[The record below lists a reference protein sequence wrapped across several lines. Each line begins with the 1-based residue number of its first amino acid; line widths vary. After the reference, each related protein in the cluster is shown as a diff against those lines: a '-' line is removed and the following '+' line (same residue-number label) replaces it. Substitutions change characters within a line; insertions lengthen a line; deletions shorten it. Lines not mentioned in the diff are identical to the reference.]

1 MAFVC
6 EAMAQT
12 ELGDQLRHARENR
25 GLSLQETEKATGI
38 RKRFLQ
44 AMEEGRFD
52 ALPGQIQLR
61 GFLRNYAN
69 YVGLN
74 GDELLTLYERQTL
87 AAQTTAALQ
96 SASPARPVAVQ
107 PAPPKLQPTPHKLQP
122 TPHKPQ
128 PTPPPSVTR
137 VARPA
142 PPTHAVQPRPIVSP
156 ASRFMPAP
164 SSAVRPDWM
173 SRLPPWLTLEVA
185 LIAVAVILAIC
196 AAILLVSILAP
207 GLGQSSAP
215 APRPAVTRTRSV
227 SPPPPTAPVAT
238 PVSTSLPNITTSV
251 KLTTSVGYVQVA
263 LAATEHVWVRVT
275 TDGRTAFEGLFNPGD
290 ALNWEAKEMII
301 VEAGNGAGLTAS
313 FNGKPVGVLGPRGQV
328 VARAWTPSGETSVPP
343 KPTASLPTP
352 SPAP

>member
-12 ELGDQLRHARENR
+12 ELGDQLRRARENR
-25 GLSLQETEKATGI
+25 GLSLEETEKATGI

-87 AAQTTAALQ
+87 ATQTTAALQ
-96 SASPARPVAVQ
+96 SASPTRPVKV
-107 PAPPKLQPTPHKLQP
+107 
-122 TPHKPQ
+122 
-128 PTPPPSVTR
+128 
-137 VARPA
+137 RPA
-142 PPTHAVQPRPIVSP
+142 PPTLQPTPPKAQSTPDKPQPALPPSVTQAARPAAPTPAVQPRPIVPP
-156 ASRFMPAP
+156 ASRSMPT
-164 SSAVRPDWM
+164 SSSVVRPDWM
-173 SRLPPWLTLEVA
+173 SRLPPWLTVEVA
-185 LIAVAVILAIC
+185 LIAVAVTLAIC
-196 AAILLVSILAP
+196 AAVLLASILVP
-207 GLGQSSAP
+207 GLGQSPAP
-215 APRPAVTRTRSV
+215 APRPVATRVRSV
-227 SPPPPTAPVAT
+227 PLPTPTAPVAT

-275 TDGRTAFEGLFNPGD
+275 TDGRIAFEGLFKPGD
-290 ALNWEAKEMII
+290 SLNWEAKEMII
-301 VEAGNGAGLTAS
+301 VEVGNGAGLTAS

-328 VARAWTPSGETSVPP
+328 VARAWTPYGETSVPP
-343 KPTASLPTP
+343 KPTASLAPTSMP
-352 SPAP
+352 

>member
-12 ELGDQLRHARENR
+12 ELGDQLRRARENK

-74 GDELLTLYERQTL
+74 GDEMLTLYERQTL

-107 PAPPKLQPTPHKLQP
+107 PAPPKLQPTTPKPQSTAPPSGTRTVRPVTP
-122 TPHKPQ
+122 TPA
-128 PTPPPSVTR
+128 SS
-137 VARPA
+137 A
-142 PPTHAVQPRPIVSP
+142 QPRATISP
-156 ASRFMPAP
+156 ASRPTRAAP
-164 SSAVRPDWM
+164 SVVRPGWV
-173 SRLPPWLTLEVA
+173 SRLPAWLTLEVA
-185 LIAVAVILAIC
+185 LIAVAVILVIC
-196 AAILLVSILAP
+196 VAVLLVSILAP
-207 GLGQSSAP
+207 GLGQSAAP
-215 APRPAVTRTRSV
+215 APRPIMTRTRPAPS
-227 SPPPPTAPVAT
+227 PPPTAPAAT

-251 KLTTSVGYVQVA
+251 KLTTTAGYVQVA

-275 TDGRTAFEGLFNPGD
+275 TDGRTAFEGLFKPGD
-290 ALNWEAKEMII
+290 ALNWEAQEMII
-301 VEAGNGAGLTAS
+301 VESGNGAGLAAS
-313 FNGKPVGVLGPRGQV
+313 FNGKPAGVLGPRGQV
-328 VARAWTPSGETSVPP
+328 VARAWTPSGETAVPP

-352 SPAP
+352 SPTP

>member
-12 ELGDQLRHARENR
+12 ELGDQLRRAREDK
-25 GLSLQETEKATGI
+25 GLSLEEIEKATGI

-52 ALPGQIQLR
+52 VLPGPIQLR

-74 GDELLTLYERQTL
+74 GDQMLALYERQTL
-87 AAQTTAALQ
+87 SAQTTAALQ
-96 SASPARPVAVQ
+96 SASPTRPVAVQ
-107 PAPPKLQPTPHKLQP
+107 PTPPKPRPTASPSATQAVRSVAPAPKAQSRP
-122 TPHKPQ
+122 IISPVSRPVSAA
-128 PTPPPSVTR
+128 PSVM
-137 VARPA
+137 RPG
-142 PPTHAVQPRPIVSP
+142 
-156 ASRFMPAP
+156 
-164 SSAVRPDWM
+164 WM
-173 SRLPPWLTLEVA
+173 SQLPSWLTLEVA
-185 LIAVAVILAIC
+185 LIAVAVILVIC
-196 AAILLVSILAP
+196 VAILLVYLLVP
-207 GLGQSSAP
+207 GLGQSVAP
-215 APRPAVTRTRSV
+215 APRPAVTRTRSA
-227 SPPPPTAPVAT
+227 SPSPSAAPAAT

-251 KLTTSVGYVQVA
+251 RLTTTVGYVQVA

-275 TDGRTAFEGLFNPGD
+275 TDGRTAFEGMFKPGD

-301 VEAGNGAGLTAS
+301 VESGNGAGLAAS

-328 VARAWTPSGETSVPP
+328 VARAWTPAGETTVPP

-352 SPAP
+352 SPTP